1 MLISIL
7 TNRARA
13 DTGCCGTD
21 EKLAP
26 EVDVVECSHTQRFR
40 SNGYVTTAQIGSQLS
55 CPCEQK
61 T

>member
-13 DTGCCGTD
+13 DTGCRGTD

-40 SNGYVTTAQIGSQLS
+40 LNGYVTTAQIGSQLS
-55 CPCEQK
+55 WTCEQK